1 MAMKISKIENSSFR
15 DRSGFLFYY
24 ENEIYRIINFS
35 YKKQYEKLMNS
46 ELYQKLEEKNLIITH
61 SEIENL
67 DIDCDYYKIIKPE
80 KIPFISYPYEW
91 SFSQLKDAALLT
103 LRIQK
108 AAMKYGMTLKDG
120 SAFNIQFHNG
130 HPIFIDTLSFEIYEE
145 GQIWK
150 PYKQFCQ
157 HFLAPLALISKKDV
171 RLNLLSKIF
180 IDGIP
185 IDLAAKLL
193 PKTTFGNF
201 GLMAHI
207 HAHAKSQKHYEDKD
221 AKIKQKTLSKRSF
234 EGLIENLKSSIEKM
248 TWNEDNTEWGDYYS
262 DTNYTEKSFEEK
274 KQFISLAI
282 DQVKPKLVWDMG
294 ANTGVFSRLASTKGI
309 NTISYDIDPLAVE
322 KNYLLS
328 SQNSEQHIL
337 PLILDLTNPS
347 SGIGWNHDERMS
359 IIQRGPADM
368 VFALALVHHL
378 AISNNVPLNKLA
390 EFFSQISK
398 FLIIEFVPKS
408 DSQVKRLLLT
418 RDDIFENYDVKNFEL
433 EFSKFFKIINSKK
446 ITDSERTIYIME
458 KVTNSE

>member
-1 MAMKISKIENSSFR
+1 MKISKIENSSFR

-35 YKKQYEKLMNS
+35 YKKQYEKFMNS

-221 AKIKQKTLSKRSF
+221 AKIKQKTFSKRSF
-234 EGLIENLKSSIEKM
+234 EGLIESLKSSIEKM
-248 TWNEDNTEWGDYYS
+248 AWNEDNTEWGDYYS

-322 KNYLLS
+322 KNYLSS
-328 SQNSEQHIL
+328 SQNSEQNIL

-418 RDDIFENYDVKNFEL
+418 RDDIFENYDEKNFEI

-446 ITDSERTIYIME
+446 ILDSERTIYIME
-458 KVTNSE
+458 NKHL

>member
-35 YKKQYEKLMNS
+35 YKKQYEKFMNS
-46 ELYQKLEEKNLIITH
+46 ELYQKLEEKNLIISH

-171 RLNLLSKIF
+171 RLNLLSKTF

-234 EGLIENLKSSIEKM
+234 EGLIESLKSSIEKM
-248 TWNEDNTEWGDYYS
+248 TWNENNTEWGDYYS

-328 SQNSEQHIL
+328 SQNSEQNIL

-347 SGIGWNHDERMS
+347 SGIGWNHNERMS

-378 AISNNVPLNKLA
+378 AISNNVPLNKIA

-418 RDDIFENYDVKNFEL
+418 REDIFENYDEKNFEI

-446 ITDSERTIYIME
+446 ILDSERTIYIME
-458 KVTNSE
+458 NKHL

>member
-1 MAMKISKIENSSFR
+1 MKISKIENSSFR

-35 YKKQYEKLMNS
+35 YKKQYEKFMNS
-46 ELYQKLEEKNLIITH
+46 ELYQKLEEKNLIISH

-234 EGLIENLKSSIEKM
+234 EGLIESLKSSIEKM
-248 TWNEDNTEWGDYYS
+248 TWNENNTEWGDYYS

-274 KQFISLAI
+274 KQFISLTI

-322 KNYLLS
+322 KNYLSS
-328 SQNSEQHIL
+328 SQNSEQNIL

-378 AISNNVPLNKLA
+378 AISNNVPLNKIA

-418 RDDIFENYDVKNFEL
+418 REDIFENYDEKNFEI

-446 ITDSERTIYIME
+446 ILDSERTIYIME
-458 KVTNSE
+458 NKHL

>member
-1 MAMKISKIENSSFR
+1 
-15 DRSGFLFYY
+15 
-24 ENEIYRIINFS
+24 
-35 YKKQYEKLMNS
+35 MNS

-408 DSQVKRLLLT
+408 DSQVKRLLMT

>member
-35 YKKQYEKLMNS
+35 YKKQYEKFMNS

-171 RLNLLSKIF
+171 RLNLLSKTF

-234 EGLIENLKSSIEKM
+234 EGLIESLKSSIEKM
-248 TWNEDNTEWGDYYS
+248 TWNENNTEWGDYYS

-309 NTISYDIDPLAVE
+309 NTISYDIDPLGVE
-322 KNYLLS
+322 KNYLSS
-328 SQNSEQHIL
+328 SQNSEQNIL

-418 RDDIFENYDVKNFEL
+418 RDDIFENYDEKNFEI

-446 ITDSERTIYIME
+446 ILDSERTIYIME
-458 KVTNSE
+458 NKHL

>member
-35 YKKQYEKLMNS
+35 YKKQYEKFMNS

-171 RLNLLSKIF
+171 RLNLLSKTF

-234 EGLIENLKSSIEKM
+234 EGLIESLKSSIEKM

-328 SQNSEQHIL
+328 SQNSEQNIL

-347 SGIGWNHDERMS
+347 SGIGWNHNERMS

-418 RDDIFENYDVKNFEL
+418 RDDIFENYDEKNFEI

-446 ITDSERTIYIME
+446 ILDSERTIYIME
-458 KVTNSE
+458 NKHL

>member
-1 MAMKISKIENSSFR
+1 MKISKIENSSFR

-35 YKKQYEKLMNS
+35 YKKQYEKFMNS

-171 RLNLLSKIF
+171 RLNLLSKTF

-207 HAHAKSQKHYEDKD
+207 HAHAKSQKHYENKD

-234 EGLIENLKSSIEKM
+234 EGLIESLKSSIEKM

-328 SQNSEQHIL
+328 SQNSEQNIL

-347 SGIGWNHDERMS
+347 SGIGWNHNERMS

-418 RDDIFENYDVKNFEL
+418 RDDIFENYDEKNFEI

-446 ITDSERTIYIME
+446 ILDSERTIYIME
-458 KVTNSE
+458 NKHF

>member
-1 MAMKISKIENSSFR
+1 MKISKIENSSFR

-35 YKKQYEKLMNS
+35 YKKQYEKFMNS

-171 RLNLLSKIF
+171 RLNLLSKTF

-207 HAHAKSQKHYEDKD
+207 HAHAKSQKHYENKD

-234 EGLIENLKSSIEKM
+234 EGLIESLKSSIEKM
-248 TWNEDNTEWGDYYS
+248 AWNEDNTEWGDYYS

-328 SQNSEQHIL
+328 SQNSEQNIL

-347 SGIGWNHDERMS
+347 SGIGWNHNERMS

-418 RDDIFENYDVKNFEL
+418 RDDIFENYDEKNFEI

-446 ITDSERTIYIME
+446 ILDSERTIYIME
-458 KVTNSE
+458 NKHL